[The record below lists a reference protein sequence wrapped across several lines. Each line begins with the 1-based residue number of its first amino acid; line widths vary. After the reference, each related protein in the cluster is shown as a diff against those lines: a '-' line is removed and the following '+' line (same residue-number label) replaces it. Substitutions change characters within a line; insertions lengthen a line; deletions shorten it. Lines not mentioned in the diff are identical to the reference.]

1 MSYIKTLL
9 LTTSPKKG
17 MRVSTASKEQV
28 LRTVKAYF
36 KEVKSD
42 EELEMERT
50 KARLAPAGIL
60 EAENCLWL
68 CFVC

>member
-1 MSYIKTLL
+1 
-9 LTTSPKKG
+9 

>member
-1 MSYIKTLL
+1 MWLRHCERT
-9 LTTSPKKG
+9 
-17 MRVSTASKEQV
+17 V

-42 EELEMERT
+42 EELEMEKT
-50 KARLAPAGIL
+50 KARPAPAGIP

>member
-1 MSYIKTLL
+1 
-9 LTTSPKKG
+9 
-17 MRVSTASKEQV
+17 MRFSRAIKEQV

-42 EELEMERT
+42 EELEMEKT
-50 KARLAPAGIL
+50 KARPAPAGIP